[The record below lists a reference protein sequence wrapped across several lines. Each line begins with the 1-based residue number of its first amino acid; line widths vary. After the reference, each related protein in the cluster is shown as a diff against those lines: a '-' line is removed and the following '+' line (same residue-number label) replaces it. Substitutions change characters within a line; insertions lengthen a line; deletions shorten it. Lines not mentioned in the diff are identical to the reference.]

1 MTGSSLLQMFEFTNL
16 LFSLHLSAKLW
27 WQATTAV
34 YKIPFFSSTAVN
46 WGVDTFTRTVVLIP
60 CLHARIAVTA
70 MCYASTFAGGTVP
83 QVFRIIAIACLL
95 DAAAITTCVIVHRD
109 SFKFYAESIDF
120 CNNDF
125 NLLLV
130 SDKTVC
136 DLLSIRT
143 TSVAAVEYD
152 IVRKSTGS
160 GDFGYFDSLWS
171 RHTGGLG
178 QIVRPSRCCGCDNS
192 IRVGQLR

>member
-1 MTGSSLLQMFEFTNL
+1 MCSSYLQVFDFINL
-16 LFSLHLSAKLW
+16 LFSLHLLAKLW

-46 WGVDTFTRTVVLIP
+46 WGMDAFTRTVLLIP
-60 CLHARIAVTA
+60 CLLARVAVSA

-83 QVFRIIAIACLL
+83 SVFRIIAIAWLL
-95 DAAAITTCVIVHRD
+95 DAPAITTRVIVHRD
-109 SFKFYAESIDF
+109 SFTFYHAESIDF
-120 CNNDF
+120 CNHNF

-130 SDKTVC
+130 SDKTAC

-171 RHTGGLG
+171 RHTGGLR
-178 QIVRPSRCCGCDNS
+178 QMVRPSRYY
-192 IRVGQLR
+192 IRIEA

>member
-160 GDFGYFDSLWS
+160 GDFRYFDSLWS

-178 QIVRPSRCCGCDNS
+178 QIVRPSRCY
-192 IRVGQLR
+192 IRIEA